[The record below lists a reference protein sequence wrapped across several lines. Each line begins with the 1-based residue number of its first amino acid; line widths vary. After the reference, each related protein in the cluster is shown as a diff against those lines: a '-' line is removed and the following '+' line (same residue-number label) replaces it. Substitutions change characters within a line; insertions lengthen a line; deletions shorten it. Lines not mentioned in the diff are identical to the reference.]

1 MNFFIQQDIRINTLR
16 ISGITNS
23 SVLQIGSAGIIKPVS
38 NLYNTG
44 GYTQNVP
51 DMEAPRPQRQHL
63 FQPPHPVLVPLPS
76 P

>member
-1 MNFFIQQDIRINTLR
+1 MNFFIKQDICINTLR

-23 SVLQIGSAGIIKPVS
+23 SVLQIGSAGIIKPIS
-38 NLYNTG
+38 NVYNTG

-51 DMEAPRPQRQHL
+51 ELEVP
-63 FQPPHPVLVPLPS
+63 QPPQQPHPILVPLPG